1 MSNGKVMITHL
12 IAGLIKKKS
21 HKMSQYFPKP
31 CKPFEGDI
39 NFKLDLSTYTTKA
52 DLNGTWIDT
61 TNCILLSFH
70 VPVSEWIHTL

>member
-39 NFKLDLSTYTTKA
+39 NVRLDLSSYTTKA
-52 DLNGTWIDT
+52 DLNGT
-61 TNCILLSFH
+61 
-70 VPVSEWIHTL
+70 